1 MVMCSPVSSSNA
13 TVRLCL
19 AFLACL
25 FLGTRIFSL
34 ISVSLPSQDT
44 TLLTQLIKLETSV
57 VNYGDVLIQPCA
69 ISVLPLISAH

>member
-13 TVRLCL
+13 TVRIRL

-57 VNYGDVLIQPCA
+57 VNYGDVLIQLCA

>member
-13 TVRLCL
+13 TVRIRL

-57 VNYGDVLIQPCA
+57 VNYRDVLIQLCA

>member
-1 MVMCSPVSSSNA
+1 MVMCSPVSYRNA

-34 ISVSLPSQDT
+34 ISVNLPSQDM

-57 VNYGDVLIQPCA
+57 VNYGDVLIQLCA
-69 ISVLPLISAH
+69 ISVPLISAH